1 SRWGNKNF
9 ATEII
14 LYDKDGS
21 IVDRTN
27 GTKTTLD
34 ATRAET
40 MKLAVYRVN
49 AISDPGPYV
58 WQATLKDST
67 TEGITA
73 LLKGNV
79 IMTTQLEALV
89 PQQIRM
95 HAEGSL
101 IRQSTNNAS
110 LRNDTAM
117 PITIGVDR
125 LAVKGN
131 GMPSLMGVMK
141 GGIATIQKDEA
152 YLKMSN
158 D

>member
-1 SRWGNKNF
+1 
-9 ATEII
+9 
-14 LYDKDGS
+14 
-21 IVDRTN
+21 
-27 GTKTTLD
+27 
-34 ATRAET
+34 
-40 MKLAVYRVN
+40 
-49 AISDPGPYV
+49 
-58 WQATLKDST
+58 
-67 TEGITA
+67 
-73 LLKGNV
+73 
-79 IMTTQLEALV
+79 MTTQLEALV

-158 D
+158 DGSNFTSPRNGAWFQTCLLYTSRCV